1 MRKDTPA
8 VTNDSRSAA
17 AGERPATY
25 REVFA
30 TPELSALFLSFAVS
44 KAGSMLARV
53 AVTFLV
59 FNATESPLLAT
70 GAFAIS
76 YAPYLGPAQLL
87 SALADRMSHRTT
99 MVVSDMLRMVFIGL
113 VGVIAVL
120 PIDIHATLPV
130 MLVLVFAAAMVEPA
144 YQAARSAMLP
154 HLVTG
159 DALTLALSVY
169 LTVSQSAQLAG
180 YFLGGV
186 IAGVNPE
193 VALFI
198 NAAGFAVSAVVLMAF
213 VKKRPPVENAQPREN
228 IFSEAAAGFR
238 LVFGNRIL
246 RIIALVVFT
255 TAMFTIIPEGAAA
268 PWANEVGGGAVLQG
282 LIMASAPI
290 AAIAS
295 SVVFTRF
302 TPPTLRRKLIRPLVF
317 LAPLALVPALFSP
330 TGPMVVVI
338 AVVCN
343 LAVAS
348 VSPLNAIFV
357 KAVPDGYRA
366 RASTVM
372 LSGMMLIQGIAV
384 VSMGA
389 LTNIGLSVAHSVGA
403 WGVAGVI
410 VVGGLLVFWPAS
422 SEFDD
427 AVAAAAP
434 PSQPAKQAG
443 GA

>member
-1 MRKDTPA
+1 M
-8 VTNDSRSAA
+8 TNDSRSEA

-30 TPELSALFLSFAVS
+30 SAELTALFASFAVS

-59 FNATESPLLAT
+59 YNNTNSPLLAT
-70 GAFAIS
+70 GTFAIT

-87 SALADRMSHRTT
+87 AALADRMSYRTT
-99 MVVSDMLRMVFIGL
+99 MVVSDFLRMIFIGL

-120 PIDIHATLPV
+120 PIETAVALPF

-144 YQAARSAMLP
+144 YQSARSAMMP
-154 HLVTG
+154 RLVEG

-169 LTVSQSAQLAG
+169 LTLNQSAQLAG

-186 IAGVNPE
+186 IAAINPDI
-193 VALFI
+193 ALFI
-198 NAAGFAVSAVVLMAF
+198 NAGAFALSGVVLLIF
-213 VKKRPPVENAQPREN
+213 VKKRPPVTNGEPREN
-228 IFSEAAAGFR
+228 IFAETAAGFK

-255 TAMFTIIPEGAAA
+255 TIMFTIIPEGAAA
-268 PWANEVGGGAVLQG
+268 PWAHEVGGTAVLQG
-282 LIMASAPI
+282 VIMASAPI
-290 AAIAS
+290 AAIVS

-302 TPPTLRRKLIRPLVF
+302 TPPNLRRKLIRPLVF
-317 LAPLALVPALFSP
+317 LAPLALVPALFEPSG
-330 TGPMVVVI
+330 TMVVVI

-343 LAVAS
+343 LTMAS
-348 VSPLNAIFV
+348 LSPLNAIFV

-366 RASTVM
+366 RAFSVM
-372 LSGMMLIQGIAV
+372 QSGMMLIQGIAV
-384 VSMGA
+384 VSIGA
-389 LTNIGLSVAHSVGA
+389 LTKLGLSVAHTVGA
-403 WGVAGVI
+403 WGVAGTI

-427 AVAAAAP
+427 AVAAASP
-434 PSQPAKQAG
+434 PAEPAKQAG

>member
-8 VTNDSRSAA
+8 VANDSRSEAP
-17 AGERPATY
+17 GERAATY

-30 TPELSALFLSFAVS
+30 TRDVKALFASYAVS
-44 KAGSMLARV
+44 QAGSMLARV

-59 FNATESPLLAT
+59 FAATESPLLAT

-87 SALADRMSHRTT
+87 AALADRMPYRTT
-99 MVVSDMLRMVFIGL
+99 MVAVDALRMVFIGT

-120 PIDIHATLPV
+120 PIGVGTALPI
-130 MLVLVFAAAMVEPA
+130 MLLLVFASAMVEPA
-144 YQAARSAMLP
+144 YQSARSALLP
-154 HLVTG
+154 TLVDG
-159 DALTLALSVY
+159 DALTLAMSVR
-169 LTVSQSAQLAG
+169 LTVSQSAVLTG

-186 IAGVNPE
+186 IASINPE

-198 NAAGFAVSAVVLMAF
+198 NAAGFGASALVLLTF
-213 VKKRPPVENAQPREN
+213 VTKRPPTASPETRHNLFVE
-228 IFSEAAAGFR
+228 SAAGFK

-255 TAMFTIIPEGAAA
+255 TCMFTIIPEGAAA
-268 PWANEVGGGAVLQG
+268 PWAAATGGGALLQG
-282 LIMASAPI
+282 VIMASAPV
-290 AAIAS
+290 AAIIS

-302 TPPTLRRKLIRPLVF
+302 TPPAVRQKLIRPLVF
-317 LAPLALVPALFSP
+317 LAPLALVPALFEPS
-330 TGPMVVVI
+330 GVFVVVI

-343 LAVAS
+343 FAVAS
-348 VSPLNAIFV
+348 LAPLNAIFV

-366 RASTVM
+366 RAFSVM
-372 LSGMMLIQGIAV
+372 QSGLMLVQGTAV

-389 LTNIGLSVAHSVGA
+389 LTQIGLSVPHSVGA

-434 PSQPAKQAG
+434 SAPAAKPASG
-443 GA
+443 T

>member
-8 VTNDSRSAA
+8 VADDSRSEADEA
-17 AGERPATY
+17 RPATY

-30 TPELSALFLSFAVS
+30 SPELSALFTSFAVS

-59 FNATESPLLAT
+59 FNSTNSALLAT
-70 GAFAIS
+70 LAFAIS

-87 SALADRMSHRTT
+87 ATLADRIPYRTT
-99 MVVSDMLRMVFIGL
+99 MVVSDLLRMVFIGL
-113 VGVIAVL
+113 VGVISVL
-120 PIDIHATLPV
+120 PIDHRVGLPL
-130 MLVLVFAAAMVEPA
+130 MLVFVFASAMVEPA
-144 YQAARSAMLP
+144 YQSARSAMLP
-154 HLVTG
+154 RLVDG

-169 LTVSQSAQLAG
+169 LTLNQSAQLAG

-186 IAGVNPE
+186 ISAINPS
-193 VALFI
+193 VALFV
-198 NAAGFAVSAVVLMAF
+198 NSAGFAVSALVLVGF
-213 VKKRPPVENAQPREN
+213 VKKRPPAENPQPRQNVFVET
-228 IFSEAAAGFR
+228 AAGFK

-255 TAMFTIIPEGAAA
+255 TVMFTIIPEGAAA
-268 PWANEVGGGAVLQG
+268 PWAVEVGGGGVLQG
-282 LIMASAPI
+282 VIMASAPI
-290 AAIAS
+290 AAIVS

-302 TPPTLRRKLIRPLVF
+302 TPPPVRQKLIRPLVF
-317 LAPLALVPALFSP
+317 LAPLALVPALFEPS
-330 TGPMVVVI
+330 GAMVVVI

-343 LAVAS
+343 LAAAS
-348 VSPLNAIFV
+348 LSPLNAIFV

-366 RASTVM
+366 RAFSVM
-372 LSGMMLIQGIAV
+372 QSGMMLIQGIAV
-384 VSMGA
+384 VSMGL
-389 LTNIGLSVAHSVGA
+389 LTKVGLSVAHSVGA

-410 VVGGLLVFWPAS
+410 IVGGLLVFWPAS

-427 AVAAAAP
+427 AVAAATP
-434 PSQPAKQAG
+434 PAQPAESSG